1 MKVLDGIIDVE
12 CDLAMEHISKKD
24 FSFLGTVLEL
34 LFLFPLFFLLRW
46 LYKNIDRQLCQ
57 SGLIHTQRVQFLQKL
72 TNVSRG
78 L

>member
-34 LFLFPLFFLLRW
+34 FCFTLFSFCVG
-46 LYKNIDRQLCQ
+46 YIK
-57 SGLIHTQRVQFLQKL
+57 V
-72 TNVSRG
+72 
-78 L
+78 